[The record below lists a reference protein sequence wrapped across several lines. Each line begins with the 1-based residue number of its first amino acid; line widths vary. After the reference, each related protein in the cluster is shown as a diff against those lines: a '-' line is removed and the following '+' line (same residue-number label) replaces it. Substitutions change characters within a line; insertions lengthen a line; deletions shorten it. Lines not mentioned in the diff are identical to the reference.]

1 MADALAH
8 RKMRKKLLTKSNFVS
23 SPMVVKACQALFIFT
38 LLA

>member
-23 SPMVVKACQALFIFT
+23 SPMVVKARQALLTFI
-38 LLA
+38 LLT